1 MDEKVL
7 SGIHYVI
14 QAVYKDIHVY
24 DHRSLKNSI
33 PHLLRLWSYKGKEK
47 GPTEER
53 PVHALPAFLPPGRD
67 LGPPHADLVLLEEGG
82 RVASFCIFLHTV

>member
-1 MDEKVL
+1 MKVVEVWVGKKQRKKKKKEK
-7 SGIHYVI
+7 
-14 QAVYKDIHVY
+14 
-24 DHRSLKNSI
+24 KNSI